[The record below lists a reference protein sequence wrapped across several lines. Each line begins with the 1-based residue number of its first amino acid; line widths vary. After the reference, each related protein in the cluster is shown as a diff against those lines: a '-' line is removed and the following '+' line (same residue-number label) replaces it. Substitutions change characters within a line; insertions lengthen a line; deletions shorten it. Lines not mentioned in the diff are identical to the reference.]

1 MQLDLSY
8 AKSVPIML
16 PQHNHVEFIVVGAG
30 GTGGF
35 LIPAIARLMLEIEAT
50 SSKTAFCTIVDPDVV
65 EPKNIPRQNFQQ
77 SEIGLYKAEVL
88 AARYSLA
95 LGVCAGAIA
104 NSFSQKMVNP
114 KWRQLT
120 IIVGCVDNAAARTE
134 ISSCLNQI
142 YPQHPPL
149 LWWLDCGNH
158 ALASS
163 GQVLLGSVNQFS
175 IRKAFDNLD
184 SPNFCINLPS
194 PSTQHPELLVPLSEE
209 LNLTTLSCAEIA
221 LQNRQN
227 LFVNQQVAAIAAD
240 YLLSMT
246 LTGGLRRFA
255 TYFNS
260 NSGVAKSLYINKETL
275 NNLWM
280 RC

>member
-1 MQLDLSY
+1 MLS
-8 AKSVPIML
+8 
-16 PQHNHVEFIVVGAG
+16 QHNHVEFIVVGAG

-35 LIPAIARLMLEIEAT
+35 LIPAIARLMLEIEGN
-50 SSKTAFCTIVDPDVV
+50 SNKTACCTIVDPDVI
-65 EPKNIPRQNFQQ
+65 EAKNIPRQNFQQ

-95 LGVCAGAIA
+95 LGVCMSAITKK
-104 NSFSQKMVNP
+104 FSQKMVNP

-134 ISSCLNQI
+134 ISYCLNQI
-142 YPQHPPL
+142 YAQHPPL

-163 GQVLLGSVNQFS
+163 GQVLLGSTNQFS
-175 IRKAFDNLD
+175 LRKAFDNLD
-184 SPNFCINLPS
+184 NPNFCINLPS
-194 PSTQHPELLVPLSEE
+194 PSIQHPELLVPLPDE

-221 LQNRQN
+221 LQNQQN
-227 LFVNQQVAAIAAD
+227 LFVNQQVAAIATD

-260 NSGVAKSLYINKETL
+260 YSGVAKSLYINKETL
-275 NNLWM
+275 NN
-280 RC
+280 